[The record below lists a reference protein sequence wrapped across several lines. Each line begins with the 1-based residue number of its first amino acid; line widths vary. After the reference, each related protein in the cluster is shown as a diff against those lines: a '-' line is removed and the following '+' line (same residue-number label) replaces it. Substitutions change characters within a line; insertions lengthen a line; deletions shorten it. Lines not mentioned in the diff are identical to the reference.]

1 MHKHD
6 IETLRRRAAQ
16 ARELAQIS
24 SEPYIANRLL
34 AAATGYEFEV
44 SLLLESK
51 VTDNEAVHH

>member
-24 SEPYIANRLL
+24 SEPHIANRLL

-44 SLLLESK
+44 SLLQDSK
-51 VTDNEAVHH
+51 VADNEAVHH